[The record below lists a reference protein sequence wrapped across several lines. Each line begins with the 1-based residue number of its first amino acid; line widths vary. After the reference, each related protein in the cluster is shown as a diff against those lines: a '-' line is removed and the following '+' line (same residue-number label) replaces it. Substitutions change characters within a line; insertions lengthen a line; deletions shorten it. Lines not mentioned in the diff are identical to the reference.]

1 MKANWIKIKKEKY
14 QEMERDNDKNIS
26 DYFKAKDEND
36 ILKVRIE
43 EYKIGAERVIETLID
58 EIRNLKIILAG
69 AVCKNNPF
77 VDKEEVENILTCPS
91 KHFSTP

>member
-77 VDKEEVENILTCPS
+77 VDKAGSDKIER
-91 KHFSTP
+91 